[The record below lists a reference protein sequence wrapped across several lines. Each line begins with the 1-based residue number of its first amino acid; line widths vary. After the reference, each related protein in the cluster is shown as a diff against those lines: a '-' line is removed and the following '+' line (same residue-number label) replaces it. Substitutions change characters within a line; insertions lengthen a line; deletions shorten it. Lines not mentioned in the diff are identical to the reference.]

1 MQERQIAPVVF
12 EEHPAAQWRRL
23 DLEARRESHGQAAE
37 GPVAEAGAVAEV
49 VVAGVEASASVL
61 VVGIVVVAAG
71 PLGALATPPTPAGAA
86 GTGTLAAGSGKR
98 HAGVEPGRR
107 KRLAAT
113 SR

>member
-1 MQERQIAPVVF
+1 M
-12 EEHPAAQWRRL
+12 
-23 DLEARRESHGQAAE
+23 
-37 GPVAEAGAVAEV
+37 AEV
-49 VVAGVEASASVL
+49 VGAGVEASEFVL

-71 PLGALATPPTPAGAA
+71 PLGALATAPTPAGAA
-86 GTGTLAAGSGKR
+86 GTETLAAGSGKR

>member
-1 MQERQIAPVVF
+1 MQERQITPVVF
-12 EEHPAAQWRRL
+12 EEHPAAKWGRL
-23 DLEARRESHGQAAE
+23 DLEARREGHDQAAE
-37 GPVAEAGAVAEV
+37 GPVAGAGAVAGV
-49 VVAGVEASASVL
+49 DVAAVEASAFVL
-61 VVGIVVVAAG
+61 VVGMVVVAAG
-71 PLGALATPPTPAGAA
+71 PLGALATAPTLAGAA